1 MFWLNFKYTIK
12 ILFRNKILLFWT
24 FIFPII
30 LGLFFN
36 MAFSDIENSEKF
48 EAFDIAIVNNEDFK
62 NNDFFVNSFNYL
74 SENDETKIFD
84 INYVSLDNAKKLLDE
99 DKIVGYIL
107 FLDDDIKISVKTNGV
122 NETIIKYVVDEIKTN
137 YNLIDDLAKKEIE
150 KEYQLGNYDIDYRM
164 IYAEI
169 GEIIDKDVKINDVS
183 RNNLSYT
190 MIEYYTL
197 IAMAALYGGII
208 AMFITN
214 YSLPN
219 MSAVGK
225 RKSLMPI
232 SKIKMLI
239 SSLCASY
246 VVQLIGLLLLFL
258 FTIFVL
264 KVDYSDK
271 FIYIILLALIGSLA
285 GLTIGLMIASIFRT
299 NENAK
304 TGILVA
310 FTMAGCFLSGM
321 MGITMKYI
329 IDKNFP
335 ILNIINPAAI
345 ITDGFYSLY
354 YYDTMNRYWFN
365 IISLILFSVIMVIIS
380 AWSLRRQKYDSI

>member
-150 KEYQLGNYDIDYRM
+150 KEYQLGNYDIDYGM
-164 IYAEI
+164 IYEEI
-169 GEIIDKDVKINDVS
+169 GEIINKDVKINDVS

>member
-36 MAFSDIENSEKF
+36 MAFSDIESSEKF
-48 EAFDIAIVNNEDFK
+48 EVFDIAIVNNDDFK

-74 SENDETKIFD
+74 SENNETKIFD

>member
-74 SENDETKIFD
+74 SENNETKIFD

-285 GLTIGLMIASIFRT
+285 GLTIGLVIASIFRT